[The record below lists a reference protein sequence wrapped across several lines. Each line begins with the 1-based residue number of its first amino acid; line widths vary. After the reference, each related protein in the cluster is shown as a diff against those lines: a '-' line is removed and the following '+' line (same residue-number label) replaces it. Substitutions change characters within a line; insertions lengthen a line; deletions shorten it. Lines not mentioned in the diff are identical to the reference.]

1 MHARLDKWGAFFTV
15 RMHVGTPAVLAQ
27 AGASLSFD
35 ASLSVH
41 ADPCNFRAIVLEF
54 STQMTLSV
62 RDNNSCKH
70 GNIVDCIMQGSS
82 ATSLWHGTDSFLRC
96 ASSPKGG
103 FSNSQ
108 LCQSLILDIPNV
120 RKTLYLPSGVSTLH
134 LRVSEF
140 RQPDLENVM
149 ALLGTDIELSVT
161 PHTIR
166 SAFNGVEFELHGA
179 ITLLDSSKMSMALP
193 RNYPQVVLKTGHL
206 PIWNLVTSVAQIMIP
221 SEVVMPQP
229 RFITP
234 RLGKVT
240 IGEMDMLCSAAV
252 LSSTLTITGVV
263 LQPMAPIIEQAFSR
277 AINAVRSH
285 LARPEQPMLLPDCT
299 RYSDSHRGVEPI
311 LLCAVEIVQ
320 LVTVPHGTQVRFNT
334 YPAAGLNAGGVNAML
349 KHAIESNRV
358 DLTVISPSTR
368 VVYASVRGLELCTA
382 SEKVG
387 QHCVVK
393 HRKRG
398 SARSLLSDFGVVD
411 TEDECSSSSFIVLA
425 GFVLGGMFIIFSDLV
440 GRFWS
445 HCKVSCAVGSH
456 VTPADV
462 VPDRGDFYSQVRT
475 LDKFRKGQNLGGSP
489 VPIFFHRY
497 SSRNK
502 ELMSTVMRGVVGKT
516 WKQAILNALIAGMLE
531 WGLFYVK
538 HCKKEYF
545 PALELWFAGAMR
557 VESAVLSVVSFLIAM
572 YVEGRMA
579 KHQDIT
585 KSCWALRGHLINL
598 SVCLGSVIDNDEINT
613 VNKFRMYRYLTLAH
627 VYFYKTICQQQMDV
641 FDDEHWL
648 SKNILEPQEL
658 EWLKQARLPAE
669 SILCWLTNAITTN
682 PATNEEA
689 DGYTRT
695 QLAKRL
701 VLIRA
706 GASALMDTCSWLPPV
721 SWAQLISV
729 MVELLVAVTP
739 VALVMRRAN
748 ETEASYVWGM
758 LGAACQALFFQGLIN
773 MVVIVEDPFGDD
785 LDDLNPDGLL
795 VKTEQQIQSCL
806 I

>member
-1 MHARLDKWGAFFTV
+1 
-15 RMHVGTPAVLAQ
+15 
-27 AGASLSFD
+27 
-35 ASLSVH
+35 
-41 ADPCNFRAIVLEF
+41 
-54 STQMTLSV
+54 
-62 RDNNSCKH
+62 
-70 GNIVDCIMQGSS
+70 
-82 ATSLWHGTDSFLRC
+82 
-96 ASSPKGG
+96 
-103 FSNSQ
+103 
-108 LCQSLILDIPNV
+108 
-120 RKTLYLPSGVSTLH
+120 
-134 LRVSEF
+134 
-140 RQPDLENVM
+140 
-149 ALLGTDIELSVT
+149 
-161 PHTIR
+161 
-166 SAFNGVEFELHGA
+166 
-179 ITLLDSSKMSMALP
+179 
-193 RNYPQVVLKTGHL
+193 
-206 PIWNLVTSVAQIMIP
+206 
-221 SEVVMPQP
+221 
-229 RFITP
+229 
-234 RLGKVT
+234 
-240 IGEMDMLCSAAV
+240 
-252 LSSTLTITGVV
+252 
-263 LQPMAPIIEQAFSR
+263 
-277 AINAVRSH
+277 
-285 LARPEQPMLLPDCT
+285 
-299 RYSDSHRGVEPI
+299 
-311 LLCAVEIVQ
+311 
-320 LVTVPHGTQVRFNT
+320 
-334 YPAAGLNAGGVNAML
+334 
-349 KHAIESNRV
+349 
-358 DLTVISPSTR
+358 
-368 VVYASVRGLELCTA
+368 
-382 SEKVG
+382 VG

-627 VYFYKTICQQQMDV
+627 VYFYKTICPQQMDV

-795 VKTEQQIQSCL
+795 VKTEQQIQSFLMSEIPEGITSKVSGPPVAAVKNEVARYHVTVATTSPGATEIMTTAWVQLMTDESSSDQLALTSSETHHVAFEEGQTDSFTFEIAHLGEIKKIRIGHNGGGFGSGWHVDNVTVTEMETLRCWL
-806 I
+806 FKIDLTIQHSVVDAGSVPYH